1 MYEEFFNFSA
11 APFKLNPDP
20 KFFFGSRSHNKA
32 MAYLHYGL
40 RQAEGFIVITGEI
53 GAGKSIMIGHLLD
66 QLDRSNVIA
75 AHLLT
80 PNLKSEDLISH
91 VLSAF
96 RVEPAGEGTTAE
108 IEAFEDFLFD
118 QLNRGRRVLLI
129 VDEAQ
134 NLPKETLEELRI
146 LSNMDYDGSP
156 LFQVFLVGQPE
167 FRPVLAGAGME
178 QLRQR
183 IIASYHLQPLNREE
197 TQQYIEHRLT
207 VVGWVGEP
215 AFTDE
220 AFVKIFDWT
229 GGVPRKIN
237 KLLNR
242 LLLSCSMEQQQSI
255 DGALVDSIVDD
266 IDAEDVGVETDE
278 TDITQFE
285 DYPPNLNQHEEES
298 DVFLAELEG
307 SSQSVVDDVLEEG
320 PAMEKA
326 DGLESSVD
334 YGEDV
339 RVIVPFAPIAK
350 IESDSSQENQKVQN
364 QSDAVLQKEAVDN
377 SVVEGEVA
385 MLDEVE
391 RESADDKPAA
401 GESLLD
407 SLKRQGK
414 VKKKE
419 NEIKSAKKL
428 DTSDAESAKQRSEEA
443 QPATIDD
450 VANAIAAIGDAEEE
464 APAPLGNLEDFDTAF
479 GSGVEVDSMA
489 IGAIP
494 SIDDN
499 VKEWRKSIVKSIN
512 ETRNELK
519 EAHSNVSRIRRQL
532 ADNDRRRTERKNQI
546 MASMA
551 RAESLLSEI
560 RSG

>member
-80 PNLKSEDLISH
+80 PNLKPDDLISH
-91 VLSAF
+91 ILSAF
-96 RVEPAGEGTTAE
+96 RVEPANDGTTAE

-146 LSNMDYDGSP
+146 LSNMDYDGTP
-156 LFQVFLVGQPE
+156 LFQVFLVGQPD
-167 FRPVLAGAGME
+167 FRPVLAGPGME

-197 TQQYIEHRLT
+197 TQQYIEHRLS
-207 VVGWVGEP
+207 VVGW
-215 AFTDE
+215 TDE
-220 AFVKIFDWT
+220 PDFTEEAFDKIFDAT

-237 KLLNR
+237 KLSNR
-242 LLLSCSMEQQQSI
+242 LLLSCSMDERTTI
-255 DGALVDSIVDD
+255 DGPHATSVIDDLASEDLSVEPAEAVD
-266 IDAEDVGVETDE
+266 AAG
-278 TDITQFE
+278 FA
-285 DYPPNLNQHEEES
+285 DYPPNLNQDDS
-298 DVFLAELEG
+298 GIDELEAEAVNSDRW
-307 SSQSVVDDVLEEG
+307 SSDGEEAG
-320 PAMEKA
+320 AGDTDTDER
-326 DGLESSVD
+326 
-334 YGEDV
+334 V
-339 RVIVPFAPIAK
+339 RVIVPFAPITKVEEETKVEAGLAD
-350 IESDSSQENQKVQN
+350 SDEQDQTEINEK
-364 QSDAVLQKEAVDN
+364 DAPLEAVANNDTA
-377 SVVEGEVA
+377 EGDVA
-385 MLDEVE
+385 MLDDIET
-391 RESADDKPAA
+391 ADDEKNIEDNEVDAISDQPIA

-414 VKKKE
+414 VKKKRAAAVASGQA
-419 NEIKSAKKL
+419 SA
-428 DTSDAESAKQRSEEA
+428 T

-450 VANAIAAIGDAEEE
+450 VANAIAAVGSADDDAQQTIVD
-464 APAPLGNLEDFDTAF
+464 LGDFDETP
-479 GSGVEVDSMA
+479 GSDSDVEKRV

-494 SIDDN
+494 AIDDDA
-499 VKEWRKSIVKSIN
+499 KEWRKSIVKSVN

-519 EAHSNVSRIRRQL
+519 EAHSKVSRIRRQL
-532 ADNDRRRTERKNQI
+532 ADNDRRRSARKDQI
-546 MASMA
+546 IASIA
-551 RAESLLSEI
+551 RAESLLTEI
-560 RSG
+560 RNG